1 MRESW
6 VVGYAVCAEPS
17 KEMLQLGKGYTD
29 ASFGDSVEVA
39 DLDAPRV
46 VRGTIDPTWST

>member
-1 MRESW
+1 M
-6 VVGYAVCAEPS
+6 GYAVRAEPS
-17 KEMLQLGKGYTD
+17 KERLRLGKGYAD

-46 VRGTIDPTWST
+46 VRGTIDPAWST

>member
-1 MRESW
+1 M
-6 VVGYAVCAEPS
+6 GYAVRAKSS
-17 KEMLQLGKGYTD
+17 KERLQLGKGYAD

-46 VRGTIDPTWST
+46 VRGTIDPAWST